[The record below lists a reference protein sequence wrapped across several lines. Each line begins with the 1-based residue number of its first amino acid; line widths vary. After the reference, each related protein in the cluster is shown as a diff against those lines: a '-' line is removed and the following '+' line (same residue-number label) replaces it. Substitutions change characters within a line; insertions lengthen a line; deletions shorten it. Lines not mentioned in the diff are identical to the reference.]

1 GFVANSR
8 CPGLG
13 SGGIRAGGRLGAA
26 RNGDDGS
33 WTASPR
39 GQGSLRDGS
48 GPLRIEVDPWVGVLQ
63 DGGGLARGGAGGDG
77 DSDCADPLRGEIDD
91 DELRGV
97 VQLVDDT
104 VASADSGCDEC

>member
-1 GFVANSR
+1 VAVGGWA
-8 CPGLG
+8 GLG
-13 SGGIRAGGRLGAA
+13 SGGLGAGGRLGAA

-39 GQGSLRDGS
+39 GQGSRGDGS

-63 DGGGLARGGAGGDG
+63 EEGELARGGSEVDG
-77 DSDCADPLRGEIDD
+77 DTDCADPLRGGIDD
-91 DELRGV
+91 DERRGV